1 MRYKTKTVEVEAY
14 EFTGTIAS
22 AEQLQQRFPQ
32 AVVIG
37 KNGVGEYDGRVIVH
51 SQAGPMNLHAN
62 NFVVVEQDGSLT
74 LLHHLAFE
82 AKYMRVVE
90 PPVEA
95 TT

>member
-1 MRYKTKTVEVEAY
+1 MRYRTKSVEVEAY

-22 AEQLQQRFPQ
+22 AEQLQRRFPQ

-37 KNGVGEYDGRVIVH
+37 HNGVGDYDGRVIVH

-62 NFVVVEQDGSLT
+62 NYLVVESDGSLT
-74 LLHHLAFE
+74 ILHHIAFA
-82 AKYMRVVE
+82 AKYERVVE
-90 PPVEA
+90 APAEA